1 MLVHED
7 VYVEGEACMC
17 MYWYGY
23 DLVLGWLD
31 ACGLVSNEDVRRCK
45 KNVV

>member
-1 MLVHED
+1 
-7 VYVEGEACMC
+7 MC

-23 DLVLGWLD
+23 DLMLGWLD